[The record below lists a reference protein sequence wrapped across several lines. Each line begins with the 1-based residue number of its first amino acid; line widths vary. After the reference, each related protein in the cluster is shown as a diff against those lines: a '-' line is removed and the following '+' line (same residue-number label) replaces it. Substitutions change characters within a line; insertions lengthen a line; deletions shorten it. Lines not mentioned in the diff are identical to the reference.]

1 LEILS
6 GLDKAIIAASLAVV
20 LLVGLW
26 ASRRQDRTA
35 RGYFLAS
42 GRLPWYII
50 GAAFVSTSVSSEQ
63 IVGTVGAAYSGGMG
77 IANWEWFTLPC
88 YTLLIVF
95 FIPLYLKNRVTTV
108 PELLSRRFGPLCGD
122 IYSWTMLFAYVVVFM
137 VPVLYGGSL
146 AFSELT
152 GWDFHAVLWGTVA
165 LIAAYAVKGGL
176 RSVMFT
182 DAIQCVFLLGGGVA
196 LFFIALS
203 KVPGGWT
210 AMERA
215 NPERFHLYLPPS
227 DPEAPF
233 LGILAASVGVFL
245 FYQSTN
251 QVMIQR
257 VLGARSTWDGMMG
270 IIFAGLINLLRPL
283 VTCFLGLIVYHWIHE
298 MRLAPPLSDRDMTF
312 PFALQTL
319 APGWGLRGVILAG
332 FIAAVMSAT
341 SALANSTATI
351 FGLDVYGR
359 LKKGAS
365 ERELIVAGRI
375 ASAAALAVA
384 ALIAPSV
391 ASLGGIFK
399 YFQTGVTFLATPFI
413 SVILLGIFWKRAN
426 YQGALFGLLGG
437 AALAGAAMALRAAGV
452 DLHWLYMAFI
462 VQVVTMAGMAVVSL
476 VTPPPRRE
484 QWEPFL
490 WRPSLL
496 ASYHEGGAAPPWYRR
511 LSLWFGVYAAIWF
524 YLYWRFW

>member
-1 LEILS
+1 
-6 GLDKAIIAASLAVV
+6 
-20 LLVGLW
+20 
-26 ASRRQDRTA
+26 
-35 RGYFLAS
+35 
-42 GRLPWYII
+42 
-50 GAAFVSTSVSSEQ
+50 
-63 IVGTVGAAYSGGMG
+63 
-77 IANWEWFTLPC
+77 
-88 YTLLIVF
+88 
-95 FIPLYLKNRVTTV
+95 
-108 PELLSRRFGPLCGD
+108 
-122 IYSWTMLFAYVVVFM
+122 M

-152 GWDFHAVLWGTVA
+152 GWDFHAVLWGTVI
-165 LIAAYAVKGGL
+165 LIAAYTVKGGL

-182 DAIQCVFLLGGGVA
+182 DALQCLFLMGGGVA

-215 NPERFHLYLPPS
+215 NPERFHLYMPPG
-227 DPEAPF
+227 DPDAPF

-298 MRLAPPLSDRDMTF
+298 MRLAPPLADRDETF
-312 PFALQTL
+312 PFALKTL
-319 APGWGLRGVILAG
+319 APGWGLRGIILAG

-351 FGLDVYGR
+351 FGLNVYGR
-359 LKKGAS
+359 LKKDAS
-365 ERELIVAGRI
+365 ERELILAGRI
-375 ASAAALAVA
+375 ASAAALAAA

-391 ASLGGIFK
+391 AALGGIFK

-426 YQGALFGLLGG
+426 YPAALFGLIGG
-437 AALAGAAMALRAAGV
+437 AALAAAAMALPLVGV
-452 DLHWLYMAFI
+452 HMHWLYLAFI
-462 VQVVTMAGMAVVSL
+462 VQVATMGGMVAVAL
-476 VTPPPRRE
+476 LTRPPDRE
-484 QWEPFL
+484 RWEPFL
-490 WRPSLL
+490 WRPNLL
-496 ASYHEGGAAPPWYRR
+496 SRYHEGAALPWYRR
-511 LSLWFGVYAAIWF
+511 LTLWFSVYAVIWC